1 VNFSEIVLIPPKCVS
16 AIGTSK
22 RCCGSICG
30 SICGNVQVFVEYIDI
45 HDSQQCFVLNNALTS
60 LSSACGKQ
68 EGNVNLTKTF
78 QRQTRIGTLM
88 GSQ

>member
-1 VNFSEIVLIPPKCVS
+1 VNFSEIVLIPPKCIS
-16 AIGTSK
+16 AVGTSK
-22 RCCGSICG
+22 RYCG

-45 HDSQQCFVLNNALTS
+45 RDSQQCFVLNNALSS

-78 QRQTRIGTLM
+78 Q
-88 GSQ
+88 